1 MYFQRSCL
9 ALGLTSILAAS
20 ALYGNEQ
27 KAVDLQ
33 SILQKVAAYVA
44 SYGEQASVIVGTEK
58 YSQRVT
64 TESGVDTRPRQLV
77 AEFAIVKAVGG
88 WTGYRDVVEV
98 NGKDVNDR
106 RDRLLKL
113 FTESTA
119 TESEVTRIAN
129 ESARYNIG
137 PVATNLNLPTT
148 TLFFFDPQNLPRFAF
163 EYEGTKKI
171 DGTNTIEISFK
182 EVKSPTFVRTRDG
195 RDVPMEGKLW
205 VIPDD
210 GTVVRTSMRLRGFS
224 DVITSKEQQAPA
236 QRPAVNPNT
245 PTGGREALARS
256 AFSDPIARGEIRS
269 VADVDVTFKRDTTTG
284 LWLPSEMLEVYEGPI
299 KLGPRPPFQGV
310 STTRAKYSDYRRFG
324 TGVRIS
330 LSKAP

>member
-1 MYFQRSCL
+1 MSAQRFSQFCVL
-9 ALGLTSILAAS
+9 ISILATS
-20 ALYGNEQ
+20 VGLGTEQ
-27 KAVDLQ
+27 KEVDLQ
-33 SILQKVAAYVA
+33 PALQKLAQYVA
-44 SYGEQASVIVGTEK
+44 SYGEQASVIVGIEK

-64 TESGVDTRPRQLV
+64 TQTGDARPRQLV
-77 AEFAIVKAVGG
+77 AEFAIVKAAGG

-98 NGKDVNDR
+98 NGKDVSDR

-205 VIPDD
+205 VVPDD

-224 DVITSKEQQAPA
+224 DVISSKEQQAPS

-245 PTGGREALARS
+245 PTGGREALERGVFA
-256 AFSDPIARGEIRS
+256 DPIGQAEIKS
-269 VADVDVTFKRDTTTG
+269 VADIDVTFKRDATTG
-284 LWLPSEMLEVYEGPI
+284 IWLPSEMMEVYEGPI
-299 KLGPRPPFQGV
+299 KLGNRPPFQGV
-310 STTRAKYSDYRRFG
+310 STTRAKYSEYKRFG
-324 TGVRIS
+324 TGIRIS
-330 LSKAP
+330 IPK